1 MKALLDTHTFLWWIT
16 DDPKISGT
24 VSHIIKNQDN
34 EIFFSTASAWEISI
48 KSRLNRIK
56 LTQMPDI
63 FIPDQLQKNYFQI
76 LPIQLNHTL
85 KEFSLPAIHNDPFD
99 RILIA
104 QSITEDIPL
113 LTADAKMKKYEVKII
128 W

>member
-16 DDPKISGT
+16 DDPKISST
-24 VSHIIKNQDN
+24 VSHIIKNPDN

-76 LPIQLNHTL
+76 LPIQLNHAL
-85 KEFSLPAIHNDPFD
+85 KEFSLPTIHNDPFD

-113 LTADAKMKKYEVKII
+113 LTADTKMKKYEVNII